1 MNLPGGTELIIVVL
15 VLVLLFGSSK
25 LPSLAR
31 SMGQAKKE
39 FKAGIKEGAAEKEDT
54 SEKEVTDCPSCGK
67 KLDEGVKFC
76 ASCGHEIAA
85 VPAPVA

>member
-39 FKAGIKEGAAEKEDT
+39 FKAGIKEGAAEKED
-54 SEKEVTDCPSCGK
+54 KEVTDCPSCGT
-67 KLDEGVKFC
+67 KLADDAKFC

-85 VPAPVA
+85 APAPVA